1 MNMKLLSIY
10 GIVIFLALGILS
22 CTNKQSNNDSSSSAQ
37 QMPEANASL
46 GENYVL
52 QLYAN
57 YVQEPKLQAHKDE
70 NIIIDYILGQDIAYQ
85 RSNSGLYYAILEIGE
100 GNTYNHGE
108 PCSAHYQGYFLDGR
122 VFDSSI
128 EKGKPLNFRV
138 GQMVAGWNE
147 ALKLLTPGSQAKL
160 ILPSALAYG
169 DRGFPGY
176 VPPNSVIAFD
186 LQTLELTTAAQ

>member
-1 MNMKLLSIY
+1 MNMKNLSIHTIIILFVL
-10 GIVIFLALGILS
+10 GLLA
-22 CTNKQSNNDSSSSAQ
+22 CTGKQTNPDTESNAT
-37 QMPEANASL
+37 QMPTANASL
-46 GENYVL
+46 GEDYVM

-70 NIIIDYILGQDIAYQ
+70 NIIIDYILGQDISYE
-85 RSNSGLYYAILEIGE
+85 RSNSGLYYAILELGE
-100 GNTYNHGE
+100 GNTYKHGE

-128 EKGKPLNFRV
+128 EKGRPLNFRV

-147 ALKLLTPGSQAKL
+147 ILKLLTPGSQAKL

-186 LQTLELTTAAQ
+186 LQTLEATTAAQ

>member
-1 MNMKLLSIY
+1 MT
-10 GIVIFLALGILS
+10 LGLMA
-22 CTNKQSNNDSSSSAQ
+22 CKDVQTNSDAKAQ
-37 QMPEANASL
+37 EQPMPVANASL
-46 GENYVL
+46 GEDYVM

-57 YVQEPKLQAHKDE
+57 YIQDPKLQAHKDE
-70 NIIIDYILGQDIAYQ
+70 NIIIDYILGQDIPFE
-85 RSNSGLYYAILEIGE
+85 RSSSGLYYAILELGE
-100 GNTYNHGE
+100 GDTYKHGE
-108 PCSAHYQGYFLDGR
+108 PCSAHYRGYFLDGR

-147 ALKLLTPGSQAKL
+147 ILKLLTPGSQSKL

-169 DRGFPGY
+169 ERGFPGY

-186 LQTLELTTAAQ
+186 LQTLDATKASQ